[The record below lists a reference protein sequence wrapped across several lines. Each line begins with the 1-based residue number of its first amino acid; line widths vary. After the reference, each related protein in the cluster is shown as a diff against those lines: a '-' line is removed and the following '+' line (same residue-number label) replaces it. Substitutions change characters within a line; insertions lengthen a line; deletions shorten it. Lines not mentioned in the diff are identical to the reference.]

1 MRYKAEGGFTL
12 VELLVVIGILG
23 FLSAA
28 MVMTF
33 GVITKTSSTAAGQ
46 NMALSEV
53 HMAGNWISRD
63 VVNAIAHTV
72 QPTAGG
78 TLCSMQTYAWNSSTG
93 IFDQLAVIYV
103 IADGILTRQVGS
115 DPAIQVA
122 RYIVPAATTFTCED
136 NATRY
141 FRLTVRAEY
150 NGTGV
155 TEVYRIKQVLTQ

>member
-1 MRYKAEGGFTL
+1 MRYKGEGGFTL

-33 GVITKTSSTAAGQ
+33 GVITKTSSTAVGQ

-63 VVNAIAHTV
+63 VVSAVADSV
-72 QPTAGG
+72 QPASGS
-78 TLCSMQTYAWNSSTG
+78 TLCTMQAYAWNSSTQA
-93 IFDQLAVIYV
+93 FDYPVLTYALT
-103 IADGILTRQVGS
+103 DGILTRQVGS

-141 FRLTVRAEY
+141 FRLIVRAEY

-155 TEVYRIKQVLTQ
+155 TEVYWIKQMLTQ